1 MSDDP
6 DSGRASETALLRR
19 ELDRHYMQRL
29 QRLETRVEAWEAQ
42 NLQQL
47 HNIEQQMRHEGQTQR
62 ELLDQLSRQVQALIA
77 QQEEQAPTLEALTRV
92 VQSGTVLRWLIM
104 TGMGLLVGLAAIATA
119 WESIQKWLK

>member
-1 MSDDP
+1 
-6 DSGRASETALLRR
+6 
-19 ELDRHYMQRL
+19 MQRL

-62 ELLDQLSRQVQALIA
+62 ELLDQLSRQVQALIE

-92 VQSGTVLRWLIM
+92 MQSGTVLRWLIM